1 MRVIAGS
8 ARGRSLQTIRSTK
21 LKPTTDR
28 VKGSLFSMLESLD
41 VCFQSVLDL
50 YAGTG
55 ALGIEAISRGA
66 HSVVFVEN
74 NYQHSELIKKNLH
87 TLSMSDQA
95 TILTMDAEKSL
106 QRFKSQDK
114 PFTVV
119 FADPPYANQERV
131 AHIMKF
137 LVTSPAMVVGGV
149 FAVEHATQT
158 DPIANLAPGWM
169 ELRKR
174 KYGST
179 SISIYQKERNVI

>member
-8 ARGRSLQTIRSTK
+8 ARGRSLQTIRSSK
-21 LKPTTDR
+21 LRPTTDR
-28 VKGSLFSMLESLD
+28 VKGSLFAILESLG

-50 YAGTG
+50 YAGSG

-66 HSVVFVEN
+66 SSVVFVEN
-74 NYQHSELIKKNLH
+74 DYRHSQLIKKNLL
-87 TLSMSDQA
+87 TLNMSDNA
-95 TILTMDAEKSL
+95 SVLTMDVEKSL
-106 QRFKSQDK
+106 KEFESRNA

-119 FADPPYANQERV
+119 FADPPYVNQERV
-131 AHIMKF
+131 AHIMNF
-137 LVTSPAMVVGGV
+137 LVTSPAMAVGGV

-158 DPIANLAPGWM
+158 DPNANFTPGWM

-179 SISIYQKERNVI
+179 SISIYQKERNVL